1 MYTCYTAGVVVQVAT
16 VRGVCERDVLGG
28 SGVNRGEY
36 LLQVRLVTGVTQSQL
51 LFDLCTGK
59 AG

>member
-1 MYTCYTAGVVVQVAT
+1 MYTCYTAGAVVQVVM
-16 VRGVCERDVLGG
+16 VRGVCERAVLGG
-28 SGVNRGEY
+28 SGAKRGEY
-36 LLQVRLVTGVTQSQL
+36 LLQVRLVMGVTQSQL

>member
-1 MYTCYTAGVVVQVAT
+1 MYTCYTTGVVVQVVM

-28 SGVNRGEY
+28 NGVNRGEY
-36 LLQVRLVTGVTQSQL
+36 LLQVRLVMGVMQSQL